1 MWGDTLGVQGTAMA
15 IKLAEE
21 KRRMKRHPGIVF
33 RDGAT
38 GRRPALADGPQ
49 VWVLARIFRE
59 QPLDSDEAVERAA
72 ADTADL
78 MELPPHA
85 VVAAIRYYLEYTG
98 EIDDWM
104 RDLDEYSEQAK
115 AEWLSKRR
123 LPAG

>member
-1 MWGDTLGVQGTAMA
+1 MA
-15 IKLAEE
+15 ITLAEE

-59 QPLDSDEAVERAA
+59 RPLDSDDAIERAA

-85 VVAAIRYYLEYTG
+85 LLAAIRYYLDYRD
-98 EIDDWM
+98 EIDEWI

-115 AEWLSKRR
+115 AEWLSKQR

>member
-1 MWGDTLGVQGTAMA
+1 MA
-15 IKLAEE
+15 ITLAEE

-33 RDGAT
+33 RDGAS

-78 MELPPHA
+78 MELAPNA
-85 VVAAIRYYLEYTG
+85 VLAAIRYYLEYTD

-115 AEWLSKRR
+115 AEWLSKQR